1 MGSSGIATI
10 LIIED
15 ESAFRCFYRDM
26 LDMAGYQVLE
36 AEDGEAGW
44 ALVQSA
50 KPDMIL
56 LDLIMPKLGGL
67 EVLKKIRGND
77 ETKDIPVI
85 IMSAVGRL
93 EDMRKGIELGANEYL
108 QKGLFSS
115 RQALAKIRAVF
126 EEVEQKMEVAA
137 YRLSIKEART
147 SATRLKAYTGMT
159 ELFICPYCKGEVI
172 LSLIPDLTKPEK
184 HWFSAYFVCS
194 KCDRSF

>member
-1 MGSSGIATI
+1 MGSSGIAKI
-10 LIIED
+10 LIVED
-15 ESAFRCFYRDM
+15 EPAFRTFYRDM

-44 ALVQSA
+44 ALAQSA

-67 EVLKKIRGND
+67 EVLKKIRWND

-85 IMSAVGRL
+85 IMSAMGRP
-93 EDMRKGIELGANEYL
+93 EDMKKGIELGANEYL

-115 RQALAKIRAVF
+115 RQVLASIRAVF
-126 EEVEQKMEVAA
+126 EEAEQKSEVAA
-137 YRLSIKEART
+137 YRLAIKEART
-147 SATRLKAYTGMT
+147 NATRLKAYTGMA
-159 ELFICPYCKGEVI
+159 ELFTCPECNGEVI
-172 LSLIPDLTKPEK
+172 LALIPDLTKSEK

-194 KCDRSF
+194 KCNRSF

>member
-1 MGSSGIATI
+1 MGSAGIAKI

-15 ESAFRCFYRDM
+15 ESAFRTFYRDM

-50 KPDMIL
+50 KPNMIL

-67 EVLKKIRGND
+67 EVLKKVRGND

-85 IMSAVGRL
+85 IMSALGRS
-93 EDMRKGIELGANEYL
+93 EDVKNGIELGANEYL

-115 RQALAKIRAVF
+115 RQVLSKIRAVF
-126 EEVEQKMEVAA
+126 EEADQNSEIAA
-137 YRLSIKEART
+137 YKLAIKEART
-147 SATRLKAYTGMT
+147 NSKRLKAYTGMT
-159 ELFICPYCKGEVI
+159 ELFICPDCKGEVI
-172 LSLIPDLTKPEK
+172 LALIPDLTKPEK

>member
-1 MGSSGIATI
+1 MGSSGIAKI

-15 ESAFRCFYRDM
+15 ESAFRTFYRDM

-44 ALVQSA
+44 ALAQSA

-67 EVLKKIRGND
+67 EVLKKIREND
-77 ETKDIPVI
+77 ETMDVPVI
-85 IMSAVGRL
+85 IMSALGRS
-93 EDMRKGIELGANEYL
+93 EDVRKGIELGANAYL

-115 RQALAKIRAVF
+115 RQVLASIRAVF
-126 EEVEQKMEVAA
+126 EEAEQKSEVAA
-137 YRLSIKEART
+137 YRLAIKEART
-147 SATRLKAYTGMT
+147 STKQLKAYTGMT
-159 ELFICPYCKGEVI
+159 ELFTCPECKGEVI
-172 LSLIPDLTKPEK
+172 LALVPDLTKPEK

-194 KCDRSF
+194 ICDRSF

>member
-1 MGSSGIATI
+1 MGSAGIAKI

-15 ESAFRCFYRDM
+15 EPAFRTFYRDM

-67 EVLKKIRGND
+67 EVLKKIRGDD
-77 ETKDIPVI
+77 ETKDTPVI
-85 IMSAVGRL
+85 IMSALGRS
-93 EDMRKGIELGANEYL
+93 EDMKKGMELGANEYL
-108 QKGLFSS
+108 QKGLFTS
-115 RQALAKIRAVF
+115 RQVLAKIRAVF
-126 EEVEQKMEVAA
+126 EDAERNSEVAA
-137 YRLSIKEART
+137 YRLVIKEART
-147 SATRLKAYTGMT
+147 NAKRLKAYTGMT
-159 ELFICPYCKGEVI
+159 ELFTCPECKGEVI
-172 LSLIPDLTKPEK
+172 LALIPDLTKSEK

-194 KCDRSF
+194 KCERSF